1 MPPKEV
7 KEELDL
13 DEKKAQLA
21 IKFNNAARQF
31 AALAE
36 VLSKAVTEV
45 PIDESTV
52 NNLTDLLN
60 AAIAKPSRKR
70 KLVALEIGEDGV
82 PKKRKREKRIKD
94 PNAPKGPASAYIL
107 FQNDIRAA
115 YKKEHP
121 DMSNKEL
128 LRLIGDQ
135 WKALADDK
143 KDFYRE
149 KHGNAKKKHEVDL
162 AAYNAQNPDH
172 VPAEVGK
179 KKKKEEASES
189 PVIKE
194 VAKAAPK
201 STKKA
206 AAPVRSFVRVL
217 TCADVVNQKAAKVV
231 PKSKEVVES
240 SGSEAEDA
248 SEAEVSEAD
257 SSGEE
262 PTPKA
267 DVKATSDEDSE
278 SGSDDDSDSSADEAP
293 PPPPPK
299 RSRK

>member
-1 MPPKEV
+1 MPPKEP

-31 AALAE
+31 SALAE
-36 VLSKAVTEV
+36 VLSKAVAEV
-45 PIDESTV
+45 PIDETIV
-52 NNLTDLLN
+52 DNLTELLN

-70 KLVALEIGEDGV
+70 KLVALEVGENGV
-82 PKKRKREKRIKD
+82 PRKRKREKRIKD

-107 FQNDIRAA
+107 FQNDIRSA

-143 KDFYRE
+143 KDFYRDQ
-149 KHGNAKKKHEVDL
+149 HGKAKKKHEVDL

-172 VPAEVGK
+172 VPTEAKDSGK
-179 KKKKEEASES
+179 KKKKNEEEDVA
-189 PVIKE
+189 PATKE
-194 VAKAAPK
+194 VAKAVPK
-201 STKKA
+201 ATKKA
-206 AAPVRSFVRVL
+206 TAP
-217 TCADVVNQKAAKVV
+217 KAGKAVS
-231 PKSKEVVES
+231 KSKEVVES

-248 SEAEVSEAD
+248 SEVEVSDAD
-257 SSGEE
+257 SSDDE
-262 PTPKA
+262 PAPKA
-267 DVKATSDEDSE
+267 KAKATTDEDSE
-278 SGSDDDSDSSADEAP
+278 SDSEGELTSEEDAP
-293 PPPPPK
+293 PPPPAK
-299 RSRK
+299 KSRK

>member
-1 MPPKEV
+1 MPPKEP

-31 AALAE
+31 SALAE
-36 VLSKAVTEV
+36 VLSKAVAEV
-45 PIDESTV
+45 PIDETTV
-52 NNLTDLLN
+52 NSLTELLN

-70 KLVALEIGEDGV
+70 KLVALEIGENGL
-82 PKKRKREKRIKD
+82 PRKRKREKKIKD

-107 FQNDIRAA
+107 FQNDIRSA

-135 WKALADDK
+135 WKTLADDK
-143 KDFYRE
+143 KDFYRDQ
-149 KHGNAKKKHEVDL
+149 HGRAKKKHEVDL

-172 VPAEVGK
+172 VATEAKESGK
-179 KKKKEEASES
+179 KKKKDEEEDEDEPPAK
-189 PVIKE
+189 KE

-201 STKKA
+201 TTKKA
-206 AAPVRSFVRVL
+206 AAP
-217 TCADVVNQKAAKVV
+217 KAAKVV

-240 SGSEAEDA
+240 SGSEAEDPSEVEA
-248 SEAEVSEAD
+248 SDAE
-257 SSGEE
+257 SSDDE
-262 PTPKA
+262 PAPKA
-267 DVKATSDEDSE
+267 KAKAPTDEDSE
-278 SGSDDDSDSSADEAP
+278 SDSEVDTSSEEEVP
-293 PPPPPK
+293 PPPPTK
-299 RSRK
+299 KSRK

>member
-1 MPPKEV
+1 MPPKEP

-31 AALAE
+31 SALAE
-36 VLSKAVTEV
+36 VLSKAVAEV
-45 PIDESTV
+45 PIDETTV
-52 NNLTDLLN
+52 NSLTELLN

-70 KLVALEIGEDGV
+70 KLVALEIGEDGL
-82 PKKRKREKRIKD
+82 PRKRKREKRVKD

-107 FQNDIRAA
+107 FQNDIRSA

-135 WKALADDK
+135 WKTLSEDK
-143 KDFYRE
+143 KDFYRDQ
-149 KHGNAKKKHEVDL
+149 HGRAKKKHEVDL

-172 VPAEVGK
+172 VPAESKDTEKKK
-179 KKKKEEASES
+179 KKKKEEESEH
-189 PVIKE
+189 PATKE

-201 STKKA
+201 TTKKA
-206 AAPVRSFVRVL
+206 AAP
-217 TCADVVNQKAAKVV
+217 KVV

-240 SGSEAEDA
+240 SGSEVEDA
-248 SEAEVSEAD
+248 SEVEASD
-257 SSGEE
+257 VESSDDE
-262 PTPKA
+262 PAPKA
-267 DVKATSDEDSE
+267 KAKATTDEDSE
-278 SGSDDDSDSSADEAP
+278 SDSEVDSSSEDEVP
-293 PPPPPK
+293 PPPPTK
-299 RSRK
+299 KSRK

>member
-1 MPPKEV
+1 MPPKEP

-31 AALAE
+31 SALAE
-36 VLSKAVTEV
+36 VLSKAVAEV
-45 PIDESTV
+45 PIDETTV
-52 NNLTDLLN
+52 NSLTELLN

-70 KLVALEIGEDGV
+70 KLVALEIGEDGL
-82 PKKRKREKRIKD
+82 PRKRKREKRVKD

-107 FQNDIRAA
+107 FQNDIRSA

-135 WKALADDK
+135 WKTLSEDK
-143 KDFYRE
+143 KDFYRDQ
-149 KHGNAKKKHEVDL
+149 HGRAKKKHEVDL

-172 VPAEVGK
+172 VPAEGKDSEKKK
-179 KKKKEEASES
+179 KKKKEEESEH
-189 PVIKE
+189 PATKE

-201 STKKA
+201 TTKKA
-206 AAPVRSFVRVL
+206 AAP
-217 TCADVVNQKAAKVV
+217 KVV

-240 SGSEAEDA
+240 SGSEVEDA
-248 SEAEVSEAD
+248 SEVEASD
-257 SSGEE
+257 VESSDDE
-262 PTPKA
+262 PAPKA
-267 DVKATSDEDSE
+267 KAKATTDEDSE
-278 SGSDDDSDSSADEAP
+278 SDSEVDSSSEDEAP
-293 PPPPPK
+293 PPPPTK
-299 RSRK
+299 KSRK

>member
-1 MPPKEV
+1 MPPKEP

-31 AALAE
+31 SALAE

-45 PIDESTV
+45 PIDEPTV
-52 NNLTDLLN
+52 NSLTELLN

-70 KLVALEIGEDGV
+70 KLVALDIGEDGL
-82 PKKRKREKRIKD
+82 PRKKKREKRIKD

-107 FQNDIRAA
+107 FQNDIRSA

-135 WKALADDK
+135 WKTLAEEK
-143 KDFYRE
+143 KNFYRDQ
-149 KHGNAKKKHEVDL
+149 HGRAKKKHEVDL

-172 VPAEVGK
+172 VPAEVKDSGK
-179 KKKKEEASES
+179 KKKKEEASE
-189 PVIKE
+189 PPATKE
-194 VAKAAPK
+194 IAKAAPK
-201 STKKA
+201 TTKKA
-206 AAPVRSFVRVL
+206 AAP
-217 TCADVVNQKAAKVV
+217 KAGKVV

-248 SEAEVSEAD
+248 SEVEASDAESSDDEPAPTAKAKATTDEDSDSVSEAD
-257 SSGEE
+257 
-262 PTPKA
+262 T
-267 DVKATSDEDSE
+267 
-278 SGSDDDSDSSADEAP
+278 DSSEEEAP

-299 RSRK
+299 KSRK

>member
-1 MPPKEV
+1 MPPKEP

-31 AALAE
+31 SALAE
-36 VLSKAVTEV
+36 VLSKAVAEV
-45 PIDESTV
+45 PIDETTV
-52 NNLTDLLN
+52 NSLTELLN

-70 KLVALEIGEDGV
+70 KLVALEIGEDGL
-82 PKKRKREKRIKD
+82 PRKRKREKRVKD

-107 FQNDIRAA
+107 FQNDIRSA

-135 WKALADDK
+135 WKTLSEDK
-143 KDFYRE
+143 KDFYRDQ
-149 KHGNAKKKHEVDL
+149 HGRAKKKHEVDL

-172 VPAEVGK
+172 VPAESKDSEKKK
-179 KKKKEEASES
+179 KKKKEEESEH
-189 PVIKE
+189 PATKE

-201 STKKA
+201 TTKKA
-206 AAPVRSFVRVL
+206 TAP
-217 TCADVVNQKAAKVV
+217 KVV

-240 SGSEAEDA
+240 SGSEVEDA
-248 SEAEVSEAD
+248 SEVEASD
-257 SSGEE
+257 VESSDDE
-262 PTPKA
+262 PAPKA
-267 DVKATSDEDSE
+267 KAKATTDEDSE
-278 SGSDDDSDSSADEAP
+278 SDSEVDSSSEDEAP
-293 PPPPPK
+293 PPPPTK
-299 RSRK
+299 KSRK

>member
-1 MPPKEV
+1 MPPKEP

-31 AALAE
+31 SALAE
-36 VLSKAVTEV
+36 VLSKAVAEV
-45 PIDESTV
+45 PIDETTV
-52 NNLTDLLN
+52 NSLTELLN

-70 KLVALEIGEDGV
+70 KLVALEIGEDGL
-82 PKKRKREKRIKD
+82 PRKRKREKRVKD

-107 FQNDIRAA
+107 FQNDIRSA

-135 WKALADDK
+135 WKTLSEDK
-143 KDFYRE
+143 KDFYRDQ
-149 KHGNAKKKHEVDL
+149 HGRAKKKHEVDL

-172 VPAEVGK
+172 VPAESKDSEKKK
-179 KKKKEEASES
+179 KKKKEEESEH
-189 PVIKE
+189 PATKE

-201 STKKA
+201 TTKKA
-206 AAPVRSFVRVL
+206 AAP
-217 TCADVVNQKAAKVV
+217 KVV

-240 SGSEAEDA
+240 SGSEVEDA
-248 SEAEVSEAD
+248 SEVEASD
-257 SSGEE
+257 VESSDDE
-262 PTPKA
+262 PAPKA
-267 DVKATSDEDSE
+267 KAKATTDEDSE
-278 SGSDDDSDSSADEAP
+278 SDSEVDSSSEDEVP
-293 PPPPPK
+293 PPPPTK
-299 RSRK
+299 KSRK

>member
-1 MPPKEV
+1 MPPKEP

-31 AALAE
+31 SALAE
-36 VLSKAVTEV
+36 VLSKAVAEV
-45 PIDESTV
+45 PIDETTV
-52 NNLTDLLN
+52 NSLTELLN

-70 KLVALEIGEDGV
+70 KLVALEIGEDGL
-82 PKKRKREKRIKD
+82 PRKRKREKRVKD

-107 FQNDIRAA
+107 FQNDIRSA

-135 WKALADDK
+135 WKTLSEDK
-143 KDFYRE
+143 KDFYRDQ
-149 KHGNAKKKHEVDL
+149 HGRAKKKHEVDL

-172 VPAEVGK
+172 VPAESKDTEKKK
-179 KKKKEEASES
+179 KKKKEEESEH
-189 PVIKE
+189 PATKE

-201 STKKA
+201 TTKKA
-206 AAPVRSFVRVL
+206 AAP
-217 TCADVVNQKAAKVV
+217 KVV

-240 SGSEAEDA
+240 SGSEVEDA
-248 SEAEVSEAD
+248 SEVEASD
-257 SSGEE
+257 VESSDDE
-262 PTPKA
+262 PAPKA
-267 DVKATSDEDSE
+267 KAKATTDEDSE
-278 SGSDDDSDSSADEAP
+278 SDSEVDSSSEDEAP
-293 PPPPPK
+293 PPPPTK
-299 RSRK
+299 KSRK

>member
-1 MPPKEV
+1 MPPKEP

-13 DEKKAQLA
+13 DQKKAQLA

-31 AALAE
+31 SALAE
-36 VLSKAVTEV
+36 VLSKAVAEV

-52 NNLTDLLN
+52 NNLTELLN
-60 AAIAKPSRKR
+60 AAITKPSRKR

-82 PKKRKREKRIKD
+82 PRKKKREKKIKD

-107 FQNDIRAA
+107 FQNDIRSA

-135 WKALADDK
+135 WKTLADDK
-143 KDFYRE
+143 KDFYRDQ
-149 KHGNAKKKHEVDL
+149 HGRAKKKHEVDL
-162 AAYNAQNPDH
+162 AAYNAQHPDQ
-172 VPAEVGK
+172 VPTEAKDSGK
-179 KKKKEEASES
+179 KKKKDDEESDHPAT
-189 PVIKE
+189 KE

-201 STKKA
+201 TAKKA
-206 AAPVRSFVRVL
+206 AAPKVG
-217 TCADVVNQKAAKVV
+217 KVV

-248 SEAEVSEAD
+248 SEVEASDAE
-257 SSGEE
+257 SSDDE
-262 PTPKA
+262 PAPKA
-267 DVKATSDEDSE
+267 KAKATTDEDSE
-278 SGSDDDSDSSADEAP
+278 SDSEVDTSSEEEVP
-293 PPPPPK
+293 PPPPPAK
-299 RSRK
+299 KSKK

>member
-1 MPPKEV
+1 MPPKEP

-31 AALAE
+31 SALAE
-36 VLSKAVTEV
+36 VLSKAVAAV
-45 PIDESTV
+45 PIDETTV
-52 NNLTDLLN
+52 NSLTELLN

-70 KLVALEIGEDGV
+70 KLVALEIGENSL
-82 PKKRKREKRIKD
+82 PTKRKREKKIKD

-107 FQNDIRAA
+107 FQNDIRSA

-135 WKALADDK
+135 WKTLADDK
-143 KDFYRE
+143 KDFYRDQ
-149 KHGNAKKKHEVDL
+149 HGRAKKKHEVDL

-172 VPAEVGK
+172 VPTEAKESAK
-179 KKKKEEASES
+179 KKKNEEEDEDEPPAK
-189 PVIKE
+189 KE

-201 STKKA
+201 TTKKA
-206 AAPVRSFVRVL
+206 AAP
-217 TCADVVNQKAAKVV
+217 KAGKVV

-248 SEAEVSEAD
+248 SEVEASDAE
-257 SSGEE
+257 SSDDE
-262 PTPKA
+262 PAPKA
-267 DVKATSDEDSE
+267 KAKATTDEDSE
-278 SGSDDDSDSSADEAP
+278 SDSEVDASSEEEVP
-293 PPPPPK
+293 PPPPTK
-299 RSRK
+299 KSRK

>member
-1 MPPKEV
+1 MPPKEP

-31 AALAE
+31 SALAE
-36 VLSKAVTEV
+36 VLSKAVAEV
-45 PIDESTV
+45 PIDETTV
-52 NNLTDLLN
+52 NSLTELLN

-70 KLVALEIGEDGV
+70 KLVALEIGEDGL
-82 PKKRKREKRIKD
+82 PRKRKREKRVKD

-107 FQNDIRAA
+107 FQNDIRSA

-135 WKALADDK
+135 WKTLSEDK
-143 KDFYRE
+143 KDFYRDQ
-149 KHGNAKKKHEVDL
+149 HGRAKKKHEVDL

-172 VPAEVGK
+172 VPAEGKDSEKKK
-179 KKKKEEASES
+179 KKKKEEESEH
-189 PVIKE
+189 PATKE

-201 STKKA
+201 TTKKA
-206 AAPVRSFVRVL
+206 AAP
-217 TCADVVNQKAAKVV
+217 VV

-240 SGSEAEDA
+240 SGSEVEDA
-248 SEAEVSEAD
+248 SEVEASD
-257 SSGEE
+257 VESSDDE
-262 PTPKA
+262 PAPKA
-267 DVKATSDEDSE
+267 KAKATTDEDSE
-278 SGSDDDSDSSADEAP
+278 SDSEVDSSSEDEVP
-293 PPPPPK
+293 PPPPTK
-299 RSRK
+299 KSRK

>member
-1 MPPKEV
+1 MPPKEP

-31 AALAE
+31 SALAE
-36 VLSKAVTEV
+36 VLSKAVAEV
-45 PIDESTV
+45 PIDETTV
-52 NNLTDLLN
+52 NSLTELLN

-70 KLVALEIGEDGV
+70 KLALEIGEDGL
-82 PKKRKREKRIKD
+82 PRKRKREKRVKD

-107 FQNDIRAA
+107 FQNDIRSA

-135 WKALADDK
+135 WKTLSEDK
-143 KDFYRE
+143 KDFYRDQ
-149 KHGNAKKKHEVDL
+149 HGRAKKKHEVDL

-172 VPAEVGK
+172 VPAEGKDSEKKK
-179 KKKKEEASES
+179 KKKKEEESEH
-189 PVIKE
+189 PATKE

-201 STKKA
+201 TTKKA
-206 AAPVRSFVRVL
+206 AAP
-217 TCADVVNQKAAKVV
+217 KVV

-240 SGSEAEDA
+240 SGSEVEDA
-248 SEAEVSEAD
+248 SEVEASD
-257 SSGEE
+257 VESSDDE
-262 PTPKA
+262 PAPKA
-267 DVKATSDEDSE
+267 KAKATTDEDSE
-278 SGSDDDSDSSADEAP
+278 SDSEVDSSSEDEVP
-293 PPPPPK
+293 PPPPTK
-299 RSRK
+299 KSRK

>member
-1 MPPKEV
+1 MPPKEA

-31 AALAE
+31 AALAD

-60 AAIAKPSRKR
+60 AAVAKPSRKR
-70 KLVALEIGEDGV
+70 KLVALEIGENGV

-107 FQNDIRAA
+107 FQNDIRSA

-135 WKALADDK
+135 WKGLDEEK

-149 KHGNAKKKHEVDL
+149 QHGRAKKKHEVDL

-172 VPAEVGK
+172 VPAEDKADGK
-179 KKKKEEASES
+179 KKKKESE
-189 PVIKE
+189 PPAPKE

-201 STKKA
+201 ATKKA
-206 AAPVRSFVRVL
+206 AP
-217 TCADVVNQKAAKVV
+217 KAAKVI

-240 SGSEAEDA
+240 SGSEAED
-248 SEAEVSEAD
+248 VSEVEASD
-257 SSGEE
+257 AASSDDE
-262 PTPKA
+262 PAPQAKA
-267 DVKATSDEDSE
+267 KATSEEESE
-278 SGSDDDSDSSADEAP
+278 SGSEEDSDSSSDEA

>member
-1 MPPKEV
+1 MPPKEP

-31 AALAE
+31 SALAE

-45 PIDESTV
+45 PIDETTV
-52 NNLTDLLN
+52 NSLTELVN

-70 KLVALEIGEDGV
+70 KLVALEIGEDGL
-82 PKKRKREKRIKD
+82 PRKRKREKKTKD

-107 FQNDIRAA
+107 FQNDIRSA

-135 WKALADDK
+135 WKTLSEDK
-143 KDFYRE
+143 KDFYRDQ
-149 KHGNAKKKHEVDL
+149 HGKAKKKHEVDL

-172 VPAEVGK
+172 LPAEAKDGEKK
-179 KKKKEEASES
+179 KKKKEEESEH
-189 PVIKE
+189 PAAKE

-201 STKKA
+201 TTKKA
-206 AAPVRSFVRVL
+206 AVP
-217 TCADVVNQKAAKVV
+217 KAGKVV

-240 SGSEAEDA
+240 SGSEAEDTSEVEA
-248 SEAEVSEAD
+248 SDAE
-257 SSGEE
+257 SSDDE
-262 PTPKA
+262 PAPKA
-267 DVKATSDEDSE
+267 KAKATTDEESE
-278 SGSDDDSDSSADEAP
+278 SESEVDTSSEEEVP
-293 PPPPPK
+293 PPPPAK
-299 RSRK
+299 KSRK

>member
-31 AALAE
+31 SALAE

-52 NNLTDLLN
+52 NSLTDLLN
-60 AAIAKPSRKR
+60 AAITKPSRKR
-70 KLVALEIGEDGV
+70 KLVALEIGEDGL
-82 PKKRKREKRIKD
+82 PRKRKREKRIKD

-135 WKALADDK
+135 WKTLDEDK
-143 KDFYRE
+143 KDFYRDQ
-149 KHGNAKKKHEVDL
+149 HGRAKKKHEVDL
-162 AAYNAQNPDH
+162 AAYNAQNPDQA
-172 VPAEVGK
+172 PAESKDNGK
-179 KKKKEEASES
+179 KKKKEEVAE
-189 PVIKE
+189 PPAPKE
-194 VAKAAPK
+194 IAKAAPK

-206 AAPVRSFVRVL
+206 PAP
-217 TCADVVNQKAAKVV
+217 KAAKVV
-231 PKSKEVVES
+231 PKSQEVVES
-240 SGSEAEDA
+240 SGSDAEEA
-248 SEAEVSEAD
+248 SEAEASDAE
-257 SSGEE
+257 SSDDE
-262 PTPKA
+262 PAPKA
-267 DVKATSDEDSE
+267 KAKPTSEEDSE
-278 SGSDDDSDSSADEAP
+278 SGSEVDTESSDDDIP
-293 PPPPPK
+293 PPPPTK
-299 RSRK
+299 RAKK

>member
-1 MPPKEV
+1 MPPKEP

-31 AALAE
+31 SALAD

-45 PIDESTV
+45 PIDETTV
-52 NNLTDLLN
+52 NNLTELLN

-70 KLVALEIGEDGV
+70 KLVALEIGENGL
-82 PKKRKREKRIKD
+82 PRKRKREKRIKD

-107 FQNDIRAA
+107 FQNDIRSA

-135 WKALADDK
+135 WKTLAEDK
-143 KDFYRE
+143 KDFYRDQ
-149 KHGNAKKKHEVDL
+149 HGRAKKKHEVDL

-172 VPAEVGK
+172 VPAEDKDSGK
-179 KKKKEEASES
+179 KKKKEEDSQPPAT
-189 PVIKE
+189 KE
-194 VAKAAPK
+194 VAKTAPK
-201 STKKA
+201 ATKKA
-206 AAPVRSFVRVL
+206 AAP
-217 TCADVVNQKAAKVV
+217 KAGKVV

-240 SGSEAEDA
+240 SSSEAEDA
-248 SEAEVSEAD
+248 SEVEASE
-257 SSGEE
+257 SSDDE
-262 PTPKA
+262 PAPKA
-267 DVKATSDEDSE
+267 KAKATTDEDSE
-278 SGSDDDSDSSADEAP
+278 SGSEAETSSEEDEAP
-293 PPPPPK
+293 PPPPAAK
-299 RSRK
+299 KSRK

>member
-1 MPPKEV
+1 MPPKEP

-31 AALAE
+31 SALAE
-36 VLSKAVTEV
+36 VLSKAVAEV
-45 PIDESTV
+45 PIDETTV
-52 NNLTDLLN
+52 NSLTELLN

-70 KLVALEIGEDGV
+70 KLVALEIGEDGL
-82 PKKRKREKRIKD
+82 PRKRKREKRAKD

-107 FQNDIRAA
+107 FQNDIRSA

-135 WKALADDK
+135 WKTLSEDK
-143 KDFYRE
+143 KDFYRDQ
-149 KHGNAKKKHEVDL
+149 HGRAKKKHEVDL

-172 VPAEVGK
+172 VPAEAKDSEK
-179 KKKKEEASES
+179 KKKKKQEEPEQPAT
-189 PVIKE
+189 KE

-201 STKKA
+201 ATKKVA
-206 AAPVRSFVRVL
+206 VP
-217 TCADVVNQKAAKVV
+217 KVV

-240 SGSEAEDA
+240 SGSEVEDPTEVEASDAE
-248 SEAEVSEAD
+248 
-257 SSGEE
+257 SSDDE
-262 PTPKA
+262 PAPKA
-267 DVKATSDEDSE
+267 KAKATTDEDSE
-278 SGSDDDSDSSADEAP
+278 SESEVDSSSEDEAP
-293 PPPPPK
+293 PPPPAK
-299 RSRK
+299 KSRK

>member
-1 MPPKEV
+1 MPPKEP

-31 AALAE
+31 SALAE
-36 VLSKAVTEV
+36 VLSKAVAEV
-45 PIDESTV
+45 PIDETTV
-52 NNLTDLLN
+52 NSLTELLN

-70 KLVALEIGEDGV
+70 KLVALEIGEDGL
-82 PKKRKREKRIKD
+82 PRKRKREKRVKD

-107 FQNDIRAA
+107 FQNDIRSA

-135 WKALADDK
+135 WKTLSEDK
-143 KDFYRE
+143 KDFYRDQ
-149 KHGNAKKKHEVDL
+149 HGRAKKKHEVDL

-172 VPAEVGK
+172 VPAEGKDSEKKK
-179 KKKKEEASES
+179 KKKKEEESEH
-189 PVIKE
+189 PATKE

-201 STKKA
+201 TTKKA
-206 AAPVRSFVRVL
+206 AAP
-217 TCADVVNQKAAKVV
+217 KVV

-240 SGSEAEDA
+240 SGSEVEDA
-248 SEAEVSEAD
+248 SEVEASDVESSDDEAAPKAKAKATTDEDSESDSEAD
-257 SSGEE
+257 SSSE
-262 PTPKA
+262 
-267 DVKATSDEDSE
+267 DEV
-278 SGSDDDSDSSADEAP
+278 P
-293 PPPPPK
+293 PPPPTK
-299 RSRK
+299 KSRK

>member
-1 MPPKEV
+1 MPPKEP

-31 AALAE
+31 SALAE
-36 VLSKAVTEV
+36 VLSKAVAEV
-45 PIDESTV
+45 PIDETTV
-52 NNLTDLLN
+52 NSLTELLN

-70 KLVALEIGEDGV
+70 KLVALEIGEDGL
-82 PKKRKREKRIKD
+82 PRKRKREKRVKD

-107 FQNDIRAA
+107 FQNDIRSA

-135 WKALADDK
+135 WKTLSEDK
-143 KDFYRE
+143 KDFYRDQ
-149 KHGNAKKKHEVDL
+149 HGRAKKKHEVDL

-172 VPAEVGK
+172 VPAEGKDSEKKK
-179 KKKKEEASES
+179 KKKKEEESEH
-189 PVIKE
+189 PATKE

-201 STKKA
+201 TTKKA
-206 AAPVRSFVRVL
+206 AAP
-217 TCADVVNQKAAKVV
+217 KVV

-240 SGSEAEDA
+240 SGSEVEDA
-248 SEAEVSEAD
+248 SEVEASD
-257 SSGEE
+257 VESSDDE
-262 PTPKA
+262 PAPKA
-267 DVKATSDEDSE
+267 KAKATTDEDSE
-278 SGSDDDSDSSADEAP
+278 SDSEVDSSSEDEVP
-293 PPPPPK
+293 PPPPTK
-299 RSRK
+299 KSRK